1 MLGMAWKFYRV
12 WQKSDLKLKAKKFL
26 GLIPTFAEVPG
37 GKLVVISMTDNLK
50 RSWTRRLTANVN
62 LFTSLHFRQA
72 GE

>member
-50 RSWTRRLTANVN
+50 RS
-62 LFTSLHFRQA
+62 
-72 GE
+72 